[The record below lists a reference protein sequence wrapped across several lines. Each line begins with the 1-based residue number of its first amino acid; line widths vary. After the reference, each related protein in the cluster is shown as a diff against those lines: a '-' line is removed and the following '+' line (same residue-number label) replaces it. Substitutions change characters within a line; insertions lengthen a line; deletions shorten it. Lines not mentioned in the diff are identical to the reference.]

1 MKKIYRTP
9 QANIIEYATDDVMD
23 SVIIPSTTTD
33 ENESWD
39 SEEYE
44 YRDAWANIWSEMQE
58 PGL

>member
-1 MKKIYRTP
+1 
-9 QANIIEYATDDVMD
+9 MD

-33 ENESWD
+33 EDESWD